1 MENGRLP
8 SSVRSEKAKLVYAH
22 ILTKAPDLVMYGSGE
37 KGWKRRRL
45 RNWVQSFSNPTAHS
59 KRSRVIPTIIW
70 ILTVWICF
78 EWIADSTSEKRPRT
92 GKGKERLR
100 TKWAWRCFI
109 FLRPRVKRESA
120 SEGSKRRIVY
130 FLSYLEKRRNCALG
144 LNTSGPYFFP
154 SWLELLQFSRPCQ
167 FSFGPESLKD
177 FPCVVRVRTFL
188 ESFINYSF
196 HAEIMPTSY
205 HVSKEKK
212 ECNCFLPFLHGSEME
227 RKIRMKLRIAKIN
240 CIWASWEQH
249 THCCR
254 MVVWHRVTVFCLQTD
269 HFRSVG

>member
-70 ILTVWICF
+70 ILTVWIRF
-78 EWIADSTSEKRPRT
+78 EWIADSTSGKKAKRT

-167 FSFGPESLKD
+167 FFFRARKSRRLPVRGACAY
-177 FPCVVRVRTFL
+177 FPREFHKL
-188 ESFINYSF
+188 FISRRDYADVLS
-196 HAEIMPTSY
+196 
-205 HVSKEKK
+205 
-212 ECNCFLPFLHGSEME
+212 CF
-227 RKIRMKLRIAKIN
+227 
-240 CIWASWEQH
+240 
-249 THCCR
+249 
-254 MVVWHRVTVFCLQTD
+254 
-269 HFRSVG
+269 

>member
-22 ILTKAPDLVMYGSGE
+22 MLTKAPDLVMYGSGE

-70 ILTVWICF
+70 ILTVWIRF
-78 EWIADSTSEKRPRT
+78 EWIADSTSGKKAKRT

-109 FLRPRVKRESA
+109 FLWPRVKRESA

-144 LNTSGPYFFP
+144 LNEPKH
-154 SWLELLQFSRPCQ
+154 ERALL
-167 FSFGPESLKD
+167 
-177 FPCVVRVRTFL
+177 
-188 ESFINYSF
+188 
-196 HAEIMPTSY
+196 
-205 HVSKEKK
+205 
-212 ECNCFLPFLHGSEME
+212 LPFLVGTFAIFSALPIFLSG
-227 RKIRMKLRIAKIN
+227 RKSQRLCVRGACAYFPWEFHKLFISRRDYGAL
-240 CIWASWEQH
+240 SY
-249 THCCR
+249 
-254 MVVWHRVTVFCLQTD
+254 F
-269 HFRSVG
+269 